1 MSSSSL
7 KITKNCWVVEDEIK
21 NLQLMKPA
29 EPTWNRLYVF
39 PVQTVILS
47 ITLSGRLVILTLSF
61 TNEAEGEIVCWF
73 YLPSPCLG
81 GIIQI
86 SIFTFLVLFPLSLP
100 WLSCFRNNFTLSKKM
115 LKPFAP
121 PPPSSFGVLPACTV
135 SLSDPLPAVFISLSH
150 KESMWKRRQ
159 NSDWCDL
166 EGPLWWIRLPAA
178 TSTTRMGKSR
188 KSWLASGE
196 SLFRLLTFVEKVTK
210 VI

>member
-1 MSSSSL
+1 MRL
-7 KITKNCWVVEDEIK
+7 KVKSCVGSISPLLALVVS
-21 NLQLMKPA
+21 
-29 EPTWNRLYVF
+29 F
-39 PVQTVILS
+39 
-47 ITLSGRLVILTLSF
+47 RLVFLLFWS
-61 TNEAEGEIVCWF
+61 

-81 GIIQI
+81 WVFSEIILHSQKI
-86 SIFTFLVLFPLSLP
+86 
-100 WLSCFRNNFTLSKKM
+100 M

-135 SLSDPLPAVFISLSH
+135 SLSDPLSAVFISLSH

-159 NSDWCDL
+159 NSNWCDL

-196 SLFRLLTFVEKVTK
+196 SLFRLLIFVGKVTK

>member
-1 MSSSSL
+1 MKSRICSL
-7 KITKNCWVVEDEIK
+7 WSPLNRPGTDFMFSQYRLYYTVNNIIG
-21 NLQLMKPA
+21 KPGDFNFKFYQWGWR
-29 EPTWNRLYVF
+29 WNRV
-39 PVQTVILS
+39 
-47 ITLSGRLVILTLSF
+47 
-61 TNEAEGEIVCWF
+61 
-73 YLPSPCLG
+73 
-81 GIIQI
+81 
-86 SIFTFLVLFPLSLP
+86 LVLSPLSLP
-100 WLSCFRNNFTLSKKM
+100 WFSCFRNNFTLSKKM

-135 SLSDPLPAVFISLSH
+135 SLSDPLSAVFISH

-196 SLFRLLTFVEKVTK
+196 SLFW
-210 VI
+210 